1 MKTSPETDQV
11 KWGSNLINLL
21 WEYARSIWK
30 QRNGIVYGHNEEEV
44 KDKELQYLRKEVA
57 VEYAEYA
64 TDNLLISQKFRYL
77 FTKK

>member
-21 WEYARSIWK
+21 WECARSIWK
-30 QRNGIVYGHNEEEV
+30 QRNGIVYGYNEEEV
-44 KDKELQYLRKEVA
+44 KDKELQDLRKEVA

-64 TDNLLISQKFRYL
+64 TDNFLIS
-77 FTKK
+77 